1 MEESFSRGSIP
12 ACICSPL
19 SLSHPYYEANYLLST
34 PRAANSQDAGKKTKT
49 ATGRWLRHMDG
60 CGSGASTVCLSG
72 SKINIPAVY
81 LEHYRWSLII
91 NVERSRFF
99 RNDVRGKG
107 PAMSE
112 PEFRPCIGGPDWII
126 TCKQAKKSSLFCC
139 LCCWHTH
146 THIHTQDVSGNIG
159 PSRSERFLSW
169 QGSSKIGIVEP
180 WAATIAVFFSW
191 SRCCLAEEPIPA
203 APEATRFQKTLAIG
217 WTIRLSPLIKETWKP
232 VHNFLPKPAER
243 WAEASKVHQ
252 CIFCVWKTLQIWRDR
267 RCSSCAKHLEKPEP
281 HLNITHSWLV
291 QSDRRGGFE
300 RLRDDKIPQIQPP
313 REVNQNMLMVLD
325 FKSY

>member
-146 THIHTQDVSGNIG
+146 THTHTGCEWEHWAEPLWALPELTGEQQDWDCWALSCNYCSIFLMKSLLF
-159 PSRSERFLSW
+159 SRGTDSS
-169 QGSSKIGIVEP
+169 SSKGH
-180 WAATIAVFFSW
+180 
-191 SRCCLAEEPIPA
+191 
-203 APEATRFQKTLAIG
+203 TLSKDTCDWMNNPSLTTDQG
-217 WTIRLSPLIKETWKP
+217 NLK
-232 VHNFLPKPAER
+232 
-243 WAEASKVHQ
+243 AS
-252 CIFCVWKTLQIWRDR
+252 
-267 RCSSCAKHLEKPEP
+267 S
-281 HLNITHSWLV
+281 
-291 QSDRRGGFE
+291 
-300 RLRDDKIPQIQPP
+300 
-313 REVNQNMLMVLD
+313 
-325 FKSY
+325 

>member
-146 THIHTQDVSGNIG
+146 THTHRMWVGTLG
-159 PSRSERFLSW
+159 RAALSA
-169 QGSSKIGIVEP
+169 S
-180 WAATIAVFFSW
+180 WADRGAARLGLLSLELQLLQYFS
-191 SRCCLAEEPIPA
+191 
-203 APEATRFQKTLAIG
+203 
-217 WTIRLSPLIKETWKP
+217 
-232 VHNFLPKPAER
+232 H
-243 WAEASKVHQ
+243 
-252 CIFCVWKTLQIWRDR
+252 
-267 RCSSCAKHLEKPEP
+267 
-281 HLNITHSWLV
+281 
-291 QSDRRGGFE
+291 
-300 RLRDDKIPQIQPP
+300 
-313 REVNQNMLMVLD
+313 EVVVV
-325 FKSY
+325 